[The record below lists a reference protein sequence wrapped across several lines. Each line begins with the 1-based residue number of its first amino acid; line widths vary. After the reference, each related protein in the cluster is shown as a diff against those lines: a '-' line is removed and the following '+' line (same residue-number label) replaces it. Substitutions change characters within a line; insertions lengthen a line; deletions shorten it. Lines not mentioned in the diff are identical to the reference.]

1 MSISVTCPE
10 CFMDFSVPERFA
22 GKKIKCKACAA
33 AIPVPQPG
41 AAAEADDL
49 EDFGPAF
56 SPPGRPGG
64 PPPRPDQFRP
74 AAAPARVKKQKSS
87 VWAWV
92 AGIAAG
98 SVLAVMLCCGGISLW
113 WRSVTTSVA
122 VSDYPDLPD
131 FGEPT
136 TTFPVGMIPVP
147 KFPDLGPATP
157 VGDAGVQTYNVDL
170 ATVPGNEGWPGM
182 KMTMRV
188 YLPPGEHAVRSLP
201 CVLVAPAGTTLLS
214 GVALDDSDYHD
225 ETLPYAQAGMAVV
238 HYSLDGD
245 ESDAPPEGNPL
256 KAPYLRFRAACAGVV
271 NTRNALEFAL
281 AKLPMVNP
289 KQVFA
294 AGHSS
299 AATLAL
305 LAAEHEPK
313 LAGVLAYAPATDV
326 VGRMEGAQDLPPALV
341 GIAFPQMKEFLTQSS
356 PLTHLSSTK
365 CPVFLY
371 HSKHDDNTKSSDSQT
386 FVDKLKAAGKDV
398 TFVLSDAGGATPL
411 NPATPPSLPPN
422 FPPGPPNFPPGPG
435 GASQPQGF
443 DVEDDPSGE
452 ETAEDGLTEEE
463 VAAEDFS
470 GDEYGFDVH
479 YQTMIDEG
487 IPKGIEWIN
496 SRTGT

>member
-10 CFMDFSVPERFA
+10 CFMEFAVPERFA
-22 GKKIKCKACAA
+22 GKKIKCKSCGA
-33 AIPVPQPG
+33 AIPVPAPG

-56 SPPGRPGG
+56 SPPGL
-64 PPPRPDQFRP
+64 PPRPDQIRP
-74 AAAPARVKKQKSS
+74 AASAPARAKKKKTS

-92 AGIAAG
+92 AGIAGGA
-98 SVLAVMLCCGGISLW
+98 VLAILLCCGGISLW

-122 VSDYPDLPD
+122 VSDFPDLPD
-131 FGEPT
+131 FGDPT

-147 KFPDLGPATP
+147 KFPDLGPAAP
-157 VGDAGVQTYNVDL
+157 VGDAGVQVHHVDL
-170 ATVPGNEGWPGM
+170 GPVAGNEGWPGM

-188 YLPPGEHAVRSLP
+188 YLPPGDHPARSLP

-214 GVALDDSDYHD
+214 GMALDDADYHD
-225 ETLPYAQAGMAVV
+225 ETLPYAEAGMAVV

-256 KAPYLRFRAACAGVV
+256 KAPYLRFRASCAGVV
-271 NTRNALEFAL
+271 DTRNALEFAL

-289 KQVFA
+289 KQIFA

-299 AATLAL
+299 AGTLAL
-305 LAAEHEPK
+305 LAAEHELR
-313 LAGVLAYAPATDV
+313 LAGALAYAPATDV
-326 VGRMEGAQDLPPALV
+326 VGRMEGAEDLPPALA
-341 GIAFPQMKEFLTQSS
+341 GIFFPQMKEFLTQSS
-356 PLTHLSSTK
+356 PLTHVSSTK

-398 TFVLSDAGGATPL
+398 TFVLSDAGGATPPG
-411 NPATPPSLPPN
+411 NPAAVPN
-422 FPPGPPNFPPGPG
+422 FPPVPGPG
-435 GASQPQGF
+435 LAPPPQGF
-443 DVEDDPSGE
+443 DVEDDPAADPSDE
-452 ETAEDGLTEEE
+452 ETPEDEMAEEE
-463 VAAEDFS
+463 YAEE
-470 GDEYGFDVH
+470 EYAEEDYSEGGFGFDVH

-487 IPKGIEWIN
+487 IPKGIEWIK